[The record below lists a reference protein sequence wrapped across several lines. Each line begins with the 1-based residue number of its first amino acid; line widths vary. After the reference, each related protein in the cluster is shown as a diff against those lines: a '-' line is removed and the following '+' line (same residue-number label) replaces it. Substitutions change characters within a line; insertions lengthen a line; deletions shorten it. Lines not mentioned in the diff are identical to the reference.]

1 MNVLEQCQIW
11 NEEGEYQKIAD
22 AISAIPSN
30 DRTPELDSELARA
43 YNNLANGEDKE
54 LFQKAIELLKPHE
67 QYFQGDHSWNFRIAF
82 AYYWLDQEGPAL
94 RYFER
99 ALEALPG
106 DEDTQTFID
115 DCRSRLS
122 LPSFEKNFRQRTQEA
137 WTAFSEKEAEL
148 RRLMDQDDREA
159 VAEELIGRCEEILH
173 LAFGSIAFEL
183 GFNGEKY
190 DLILTPEGDKAKLFE
205 LVYFRRY
212 APVSILENWNI
223 WVGRLPSG
231 GFALRKG
238 ENTIDGSDV
247 QVWVKQQENEQIS
260 LTLFCE
266 KLLPLFPEHE
276 GKAWWL
282 LSTLTDQVLGE
293 IPAMAHIDTFDVADK
308 PGEEPSI
315 PLDQLPQTLEAM
327 GLDLSLTPEKYLD
340 NSYACYELNSVED
353 PDADWR
359 MDTYICTTRLPIL
372 LNEYLGC
379 DSQTM
384 DAFHQDGAVA
394 GFLIY
399 PLDGFTGEEWSA
411 DILNFRDALL
421 KAVLEHAG
429 EDAVTFLG
437 GATGLYCGYLD
448 FIAWD
453 LEAVLRA
460 AKDFFLES
468 ELPWASFHSFR
479 RNVSTIGLLD
489 REAEPAS
496 ESGSR

>member
-1 MNVLEQCQIW
+1 MKVLEQCQIW
-11 NEEGEYQKIAD
+11 NEEEEYQKIAD
-22 AISAIPSN
+22 AISAISSN

-67 QYFQGDHSWNFRIAF
+67 KYFGGDHSWNFRIAF

-106 DEDTQTFID
+106 DEDTQALID
-115 DCRSRLS
+115 DCRSRLVM
-122 LPSFEKNFRQRTQEA
+122 PSFEKNFRQRTQEA

-183 GFNGEKY
+183 GFNGKKY
-190 DLILTPEGDKAKLFE
+190 ELILTPEGDKAKLFE
-205 LVYFRRY
+205 LVYFQRH
-212 APVSILENWNI
+212 APASILESWNI

-238 ENTIDGSDV
+238 DNTVDGSDV

-266 KLLPLFPEHE
+266 KLLPLLQENE

-293 IPAMAHIDTFDVADK
+293 IPAMAYIDTFDVTDK
-308 PGEEPSI
+308 PREEPSI

-327 GLDLSLTPEKYLD
+327 GLDLSLEPQQYLD
-340 NSYACYELNSVED
+340 NSYGGYELKPAAD

-359 MDTYICTTRLPIL
+359 MDMYICTTRLPIL
-372 LNEYLGC
+372 LNEYLRC
-379 DSQTM
+379 DSETM
-384 DAFHQDGAVA
+384 DAFHRDGAA
-394 GFLIY
+394 PGFLFY
-399 PLDGFTGEEWSA
+399 PLDGFTGEERSA
-411 DILNFRDALL
+411 DILNFRDALQE
-421 KAVLEHAG
+421 AILEHAG

-460 AKDFFLES
+460 ASVFFLES

-479 RNVSTIGLLD
+479 RDVSAVKLLN
-489 REAEPAS
+489 REQEPAS
-496 ESGSR
+496 ESDSR